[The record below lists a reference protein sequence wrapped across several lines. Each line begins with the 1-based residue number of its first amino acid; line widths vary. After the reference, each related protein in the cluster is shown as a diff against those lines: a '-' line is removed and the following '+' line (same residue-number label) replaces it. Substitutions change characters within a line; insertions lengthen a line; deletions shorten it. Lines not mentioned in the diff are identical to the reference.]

1 MREHP
6 HPFRSCNRHHRS
18 TSETG
23 WSPFRRG
30 RIGADSASVLILNR
44 RKRAPNLRVSDRIIA
59 GLCTLLMRPARVLR
73 FAIVLRPSTLLHF
86 HHALTKRKYRIL
98 FSPKCRLSRNPRNGA
113 SILAVPRLN
122 LLCSAEGGKARPPKF
137 LADLT
142 RPENPTVRPLP
153 GWLRF
158 PQPEAIPLPVPGV

>member
-59 GLCTLLMRPARVLR
+59 GLCTLLMRPAVCHRSE
-73 FAIVLRPSTLLHF
+73 AID
-86 HHALTKRKYRIL
+86 AAA
-98 FSPKCRLSRNPRNGA
+98 FSPRADETK
-113 SILAVPRLN
+113 VPHPVF
-122 LLCSAEGGKARPPKF
+122 AQM
-137 LADLT
+137 
-142 RPENPTVRPLP
+142 PTVQEPSERSLHTC
-153 GWLRF
+153 GTSLESSMVR
-158 PQPEAIPLPVPGV
+158 QEA